1 MFSRFSS
8 ALFLFLS
15 WGRHLVFEGTN
26 GQTRTT
32 SNVTSINLPAARI
45 RSNLRDSHDLVST
58 KITIATS
65 SWLRITKADWISK
78 GNTEIIE
85 NRIYKILWKSDTL
98 RRLIKIIIISH
109 SFRSNTDYTVKRVI
123 ARIPQ
128 WTRNNLLFLRVPFF
142 FDTLLP
148 FYISNTS
155 DKSLRR
161 EISNYTRTLFNYKIL
176 KKLSLMQSVTMRFR

>member
-1 MFSRFSS
+1 VFNLFFKHLDISKLFYKYGSKFIRNNLICFEKIKNILIIFKSTLLFALLCVYWDMVICTNIESIYVWGLNINISNKIPSMFSRFSS

-32 SNVTSINLPAARI
+32 SNVTSINLPPARI

-78 GNTEIIE
+78 GNTGIIE
-85 NRIYKILWKSDTL
+85 NRIHKISWKSGVL
-98 RRLIKIIIISH
+98 
-109 SFRSNTDYTVKRVI
+109 
-123 ARIPQ
+123 
-128 WTRNNLLFLRVPFF
+128 
-142 FDTLLP
+142 
-148 FYISNTS
+148 
-155 DKSLRR
+155 
-161 EISNYTRTLFNYKIL
+161 
-176 KKLSLMQSVTMRFR
+176 